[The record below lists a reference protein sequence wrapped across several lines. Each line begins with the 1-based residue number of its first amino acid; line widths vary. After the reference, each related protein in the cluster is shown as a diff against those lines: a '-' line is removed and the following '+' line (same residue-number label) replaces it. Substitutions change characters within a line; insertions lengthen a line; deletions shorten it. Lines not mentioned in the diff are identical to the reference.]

1 MFHDIFFNFINLY
14 QIGVYF
20 LMTTFTA
27 LTTLPGKINASDL
40 GDALERLTPQPIG
53 VGVFELEDGSG
64 LWEVGAYFSEKPDD
78 ISLAL
83 LAAVFQAEEFKISEL
98 PQIDWVSKV
107 QRSLKPVVAG
117 RFFVYGSHDSDKVP
131 PDCEP
136 LLIEASM
143 AFGTGHHGTTKGCL
157 LALEQLIKVGFKA
170 KNVIDVGC
178 GTAVLAMAAA
188 RIFSA
193 NVIASDIDSVAHSV
207 AKMNIIANGLDQNIQ
222 CFEASGF
229 AHEQIKTK
237 NPFDLIFANILL
249 APLLALATDISKYS
263 LSGGYVVLSGI
274 LSEQA
279 ELVVKKYTGVG
290 FSLSNQI
297 EIGEWVTIIFRK
309 I

>member
-1 MFHDIFFNFINLY
+1 
-14 QIGVYF
+14 
-20 LMTTFTA
+20 MTTFTA
-27 LTTLPGKINASDL
+27 LTTLPGRINASDL
-40 GDALERLTPQPIG
+40 GDALERLTPEPIG

-83 LAAVFQAEEFKISEL
+83 LAAGFQAEEFKISEL

-157 LALEQLIKVGFKA
+157 LALEQLITDGFKA

-207 AKMNIIANGLDQNIQ
+207 AKMNILANGLDRNIQ

-229 AHEQIKTK
+229 AHQQIKTK

-249 APLLALATDISKYS
+249 APLLAIATDISKYS

-279 ELVVKKYTGVG
+279 ELVVNKYTGVG

>member
-1 MFHDIFFNFINLY
+1 MA
-14 QIGVYF
+14 
-20 LMTTFTA
+20 TFTA
-27 LTTLPGKINASDL
+27 LTTLLGKRNATDL
-40 GDALERLTPQPIG
+40 GNALERLLPEPIG

-64 LWEVGAYFSEKPDD
+64 FWEVGAYFSEKPSDV
-78 ISLAL
+78 SLAL
-83 LAAVFQAEEFKISEL
+83 LAAAFQAEEFKISEL

-107 QRSLKPVVAG
+107 QRSLKPVIAG

-131 PDCEP
+131 SNCEP

-157 LALEQLIKVGFKA
+157 LALEQIISDGFDA

-188 RIFSA
+188 RVFSA
-193 NVIASDIDSVAHSV
+193 NIIASDIDSVAFSV
-207 AKMNIIANGLDQNIQ
+207 AKTNVLANGLDKSIR

-229 AHEQIKTK
+229 SHDQIKTTGS
-237 NPFDLIFANILL
+237 FDLIFANILMK
-249 APLLALATDISKYS
+249 PLLSLAADISRYS

-274 LSEQA
+274 LCEQA
-279 ELVVKKYTGVG
+279 ELVTNKYIKVG
-290 FSLSNQI
+290 FSLSREI
-297 EIGEWVTIIFRK
+297 KIGECVTLIFCK

>member
-1 MFHDIFFNFINLY
+1 
-14 QIGVYF
+14 
-20 LMTTFTA
+20 MTTFTA
-27 LTTLPGKINASDL
+27 LTTLPGRINASNL
-40 GDALERLTPQPIG
+40 GDALERLTPEPIG

-157 LALEQLIKVGFKA
+157 LALEQLITDGFKA

-207 AKMNIIANGLDQNIQ
+207 AKMNILANGLDRNIQ

-249 APLLALATDISKYS
+249 APLLAIATDISKYS

-279 ELVVKKYTGVG
+279 ELVVNKYTGVG

>member
-1 MFHDIFFNFINLY
+1 
-14 QIGVYF
+14 
-20 LMTTFTA
+20 MTTFTA
-27 LTTLPGKINASDL
+27 LTTLPGRINASDL
-40 GDALERLTPQPIG
+40 GDALERLTPEPIG

-157 LALEQLIKVGFKA
+157 LALEQLITDGFKA

-207 AKMNIIANGLDQNIQ
+207 AKMNILANGLDRNIQ

-249 APLLALATDISKYS
+249 APLLAIAPDISKYS

-279 ELVVKKYTGVG
+279 ELVVNKYTGVG

-297 EIGEWVTIIFRK
+297 EIGEWMTIIFRK

>member
-1 MFHDIFFNFINLY
+1 
-14 QIGVYF
+14 
-20 LMTTFTA
+20 MTTFTA
-27 LTTLPGKINASDL
+27 LTTLPGRINASDL
-40 GDALERLTPQPIG
+40 GDALERLTPEPIG

-117 RFFVYGSHDSDKVP
+117 RFFVYGSHDRDKVP
-131 PDCEP
+131 PECEP

-157 LALEQLIKVGFKA
+157 LALEQLITDGFKA

-207 AKMNIIANGLDQNIQ
+207 AKMNILANGLDRNIQ

-249 APLLALATDISKYS
+249 APLLAIATDISKYS

-279 ELVVKKYTGVG
+279 ELVVNKYTGVG

>member
-1 MFHDIFFNFINLY
+1 
-14 QIGVYF
+14 
-20 LMTTFTA
+20 MTTFTA
-27 LTTLPGKINASDL
+27 LTTLPGRINASDL
-40 GDALERLTPQPIG
+40 GDALERLTPEPIG

-157 LALEQLIKVGFKA
+157 LALEQLITDGFKA

-207 AKMNIIANGLDQNIQ
+207 AKLNIIANGLDQNIQ

-249 APLLALATDISKYS
+249 APLLGLATDISKYS

>member
-1 MFHDIFFNFINLY
+1 MS
-14 QIGVYF
+14 
-20 LMTTFTA
+20 TFTA
-27 LTTLPGKINASDL
+27 LTTLPGRINASDL
-40 GDALERLTPQPIG
+40 GDALERLTPEPIG
-53 VGVFELEDGSG
+53 VGVFELEDGAG
-64 LWEVGAYFSEKPDD
+64 LWEGGAYFSEKPDD

-249 APLLALATDISKYS
+249 APLLGLATDISKYS

-279 ELVVKKYTGVG
+279 ELVVKKYTVVG

>member
-1 MFHDIFFNFINLY
+1 
-14 QIGVYF
+14 
-20 LMTTFTA
+20 MTTFTA
-27 LTTLPGKINASDL
+27 LTTLPGRINASDL
-40 GDALERLTPQPIG
+40 GDALERLTPEPIG

-143 AFGTGHHGTTKGCL
+143 AFGTGHHGTTEGCL
-157 LALEQLIKVGFKA
+157 LALEQLITDGFKA

-207 AKMNIIANGLDQNIQ
+207 AKMNILANGLDRNIQ

-249 APLLALATDISKYS
+249 APLLAIATDISKYS

-279 ELVVKKYTGVG
+279 ELVVNKYTGVG

>member
-1 MFHDIFFNFINLY
+1 
-14 QIGVYF
+14 
-20 LMTTFTA
+20 MTTFTA
-27 LTTLPGKINASDL
+27 LTTLPGRINASDL
-40 GDALERLTPQPIG
+40 GDALERLTPEPIG

-157 LALEQLIKVGFKA
+157 LALEQLITDGFKA

-207 AKMNIIANGLDQNIQ
+207 AKMNILANGLDRNIQ

-249 APLLALATDISKYS
+249 APLLAIANDISKYS

-279 ELVVKKYTGVG
+279 ELVVNKYTGVG
-290 FSLSNQI
+290 FSLSNKI

>member
-1 MFHDIFFNFINLY
+1 
-14 QIGVYF
+14 
-20 LMTTFTA
+20 MTTFTA
-27 LTTLPGKINASDL
+27 LTTLPGRTNASDL
-40 GDALERLTPQPIG
+40 GDALERLTPEPIG

-249 APLLALATDISKYS
+249 APLLGLATDISKYS

-279 ELVVKKYTGVG
+279 ELVVKKYTVVG

>member
-1 MFHDIFFNFINLY
+1 
-14 QIGVYF
+14 
-20 LMTTFTA
+20 MTTFTA

-170 KNVIDVGC
+170 KNDIDVGC

-249 APLLALATDISKYS
+249 APLLGLATDISKYS

>member
-1 MFHDIFFNFINLY
+1 
-14 QIGVYF
+14 
-20 LMTTFTA
+20 MTTFTA
-27 LTTLPGKINASDL
+27 LTTLPGRINASDL
-40 GDALERLTPQPIG
+40 GDALERLTPEPIG

-157 LALEQLIKVGFKA
+157 LALEQLIKDGFKA

-207 AKMNIIANGLDQNIQ
+207 AKMNILANGLDRNIQ

-249 APLLALATDISKYS
+249 APLLAIATDISKYS

-279 ELVVKKYTGVG
+279 ELVVNKYTGVG

>member
-1 MFHDIFFNFINLY
+1 MY

-249 APLLALATDISKYS
+249 APLLGLATDISKYS

>member
-1 MFHDIFFNFINLY
+1 
-14 QIGVYF
+14 
-20 LMTTFTA
+20 MTTFTA
-27 LTTLPGKINASDL
+27 LTTLPGRINASDL
-40 GDALERLTPQPIG
+40 GDALERLTPEPIG

-157 LALEQLIKVGFKA
+157 LALEQLVTDGFKA

-207 AKMNIIANGLDQNIQ
+207 AKMNILANGLDRNIQ

-249 APLLALATDISKYS
+249 APLLAIATDISKYS

-279 ELVVKKYTGVG
+279 ELVVNKYTGVG

>member
-1 MFHDIFFNFINLY
+1 
-14 QIGVYF
+14 
-20 LMTTFTA
+20 MTTFTA
-27 LTTLPGKINASDL
+27 LTTLPGRINASDL
-40 GDALERLTPQPIG
+40 GDALERLTPKPIG

-157 LALEQLIKVGFKA
+157 LALEQLITDGFKA

-207 AKMNIIANGLDQNIQ
+207 AKMNILANGLDRNIQ

-249 APLLALATDISKYS
+249 APLLAIATDISKYS

-279 ELVVKKYTGVG
+279 ELVVNKYTGVG

>member
-1 MFHDIFFNFINLY
+1 MA
-14 QIGVYF
+14 
-20 LMTTFTA
+20 TFTA
-27 LTTLPGKINASDL
+27 LTTLVGKRNATDL
-40 GDALERLTPQPIG
+40 GNALERLLPEPIG

-64 LWEVGAYFSEKPDD
+64 FWEVGAYFSEKPSDV
-78 ISLAL
+78 SLAL
-83 LAAVFQAEEFKISEL
+83 LAAAFQAEEFKISEL

-107 QRSLKPVVAG
+107 QRSLKPVIAG

-131 PDCEP
+131 SNCEP

-157 LALEQLIKVGFKA
+157 LALEQIISDGFDA

-188 RIFSA
+188 RVFSA
-193 NVIASDIDSVAHSV
+193 NIIASDIDSVAFSV
-207 AKMNIIANGLDQNIQ
+207 AKTNVLANGLDKSIR

-229 AHEQIKTK
+229 SHDQIKTTGS
-237 NPFDLIFANILL
+237 FDLIFANILMK
-249 APLLALATDISKYS
+249 PLLSLAADISRYS

-274 LSEQA
+274 LCEQA
-279 ELVVKKYTGVG
+279 ELVTNRYIKVG
-290 FSLSNQI
+290 FSLSKEI
-297 EIGEWVTIIFRK
+297 KIGEWVTLIFCK

>member
-1 MFHDIFFNFINLY
+1 
-14 QIGVYF
+14 
-20 LMTTFTA
+20 MTTFTA
-27 LTTLPGKINASDL
+27 LTTLPGRINASDL
-40 GDALERLTPQPIG
+40 GDALERLTPEPIG

-157 LALEQLIKVGFKA
+157 LALEQLITVGFKA

-207 AKMNIIANGLDQNIQ
+207 AKMNILANGLDRNIQ

-249 APLLALATDISKYS
+249 APLLAIATDISKYS

-279 ELVVKKYTGVG
+279 ELVVNKYTGVG

>member
-1 MFHDIFFNFINLY
+1 
-14 QIGVYF
+14 
-20 LMTTFTA
+20 MTTFTA
-27 LTTLPGKINASDL
+27 LTTLPGRINASDL
-40 GDALERLTPQPIG
+40 GDALERLTPEPIG

-64 LWEVGAYFSEKPDD
+64 IWEVGAYFSEKPDD

-157 LALEQLIKVGFKA
+157 LALEQLITDGFKA

-207 AKMNIIANGLDQNIQ
+207 AKMNILANGLDRNIQ

-249 APLLALATDISKYS
+249 APLLAIAPDISKYS

-279 ELVVKKYTGVG
+279 ELVVNKYTGVG

>member
-1 MFHDIFFNFINLY
+1 MI
-14 QIGVYF
+14 
-20 LMTTFTA
+20 
-27 LTTLPGKINASDL
+27 LTGRINASDL
-40 GDALERLTPQPIG
+40 GDALERLTPEPIG

-157 LALEQLIKVGFKA
+157 LALEQLITDGCKA

-207 AKMNIIANGLDQNIQ
+207 AKMNILANGLDRNIQ

-249 APLLALATDISKYS
+249 APLLAIATDISKYS

-279 ELVVKKYTGVG
+279 ELVVNKYTGVG

>member
-1 MFHDIFFNFINLY
+1 
-14 QIGVYF
+14 
-20 LMTTFTA
+20 MTTFTA

-157 LALEQLIKVGFKA
+157 LALEQLITDGFKA

-207 AKMNIIANGLDQNIQ
+207 AKMNILANGLDRNIQ

-249 APLLALATDISKYS
+249 APLLAIATDISKYS

-279 ELVVKKYTGVG
+279 ELVVNKYTGVG

>member
-1 MFHDIFFNFINLY
+1 
-14 QIGVYF
+14 
-20 LMTTFTA
+20 MTTFTA
-27 LTTLPGKINASDL
+27 LTTLPGRINASDL
-40 GDALERLTPQPIG
+40 GDALERLTPEPIG

-117 RFFVYGSHDSDKVP
+117 RFFVYGSHDSDKIP

-157 LALEQLIKVGFKA
+157 LALEQLITDGFKA

-207 AKMNIIANGLDQNIQ
+207 AKMNILANGLDRNIQ

-249 APLLALATDISKYS
+249 APLLAIATDISKYS

-279 ELVVKKYTGVG
+279 ELVVNKYTGVG

>member
-1 MFHDIFFNFINLY
+1 
-14 QIGVYF
+14 
-20 LMTTFTA
+20 MTTFTA
-27 LTTLPGKINASDL
+27 LTTLLGKINASDL

-53 VGVFELEDGSG
+53 VGVFELEDGSE

-249 APLLALATDISKYS
+249 APLLGLATDISKYS

>member
-1 MFHDIFFNFINLY
+1 MA
-14 QIGVYF
+14 
-20 LMTTFTA
+20 TFTA
-27 LTTLPGKINASDL
+27 LTTLLGKRNATDL
-40 GDALERLTPQPIG
+40 GNALERLLPEPIG

-64 LWEVGAYFSEKPDD
+64 FWEVGAYFSEKPSDV
-78 ISLAL
+78 SLAL
-83 LAAVFQAEEFKISEL
+83 LAAAFQAEEFKISEL

-107 QRSLKPVVAG
+107 QRSLKPVIAG

-131 PDCEP
+131 SNCEP

-157 LALEQLIKVGFKA
+157 LALEQIISDGFDA

-188 RIFSA
+188 KVFSA
-193 NVIASDIDSVAHSV
+193 NIIASDIDSVAFSV
-207 AKMNIIANGLDQNIQ
+207 AKTNVLANGLDKSIR

-229 AHEQIKTK
+229 SHDQIKTTGS
-237 NPFDLIFANILL
+237 FDLIFANILMK
-249 APLLALATDISKYS
+249 PLLSLAADISRYS

-274 LSEQA
+274 LYEQA
-279 ELVVKKYTGVG
+279 ELVTNRYIKVG
-290 FSLSNQI
+290 FSLSREI
-297 EIGEWVTIIFRK
+297 KIGEWVTLIFCK

>member
-1 MFHDIFFNFINLY
+1 MA
-14 QIGVYF
+14 
-20 LMTTFTA
+20 TFTA
-27 LTTLPGKINASDL
+27 LTTVLGKINATDL
-40 GDALERLTPQPIG
+40 GNALERLSPEPIG

-64 LWEVGAYFSEKPDD
+64 FWEVGAYFSEQPND

-83 LAAVFQAEEFKISEL
+83 LAAAFQAEEFKISEL

-107 QRSLKPVVAG
+107 QRSLKPVIAG

-131 PDCEP
+131 LNCEP

-157 LALEQLIKVGFKA
+157 LALEQIISDGFDA

-188 RIFSA
+188 RVFSA
-193 NVIASDIDSVAHSV
+193 NVIASDIDPVAFSV
-207 AKMNIIANGLDQNIQ
+207 AKTNVLANGLDKSIR

-229 AHEQIKTK
+229 SHDKIKTIGS
-237 NPFDLIFANILL
+237 FDLIFANILMK
-249 APLLALATDISKYS
+249 PLLSLAADISRYS

-274 LSEQA
+274 LNEQA
-279 ELVVKKYTGVG
+279 ELVTKRYIKVG
-290 FSLSNQI
+290 FSLSRQI
-297 EIGEWVTIIFRK
+297 KVGEWMTLVFCK
-309 I
+309 V

>member
-1 MFHDIFFNFINLY
+1 
-14 QIGVYF
+14 
-20 LMTTFTA
+20 MTTFTA
-27 LTTLPGKINASDL
+27 LTTLPGRINASDL
-40 GDALERLTPQPIG
+40 GDALERLTPEPIG

-207 AKMNIIANGLDQNIQ
+207 AKLNIIANGLDQNIQ

-249 APLLALATDISKYS
+249 APLLAIATDISKYS